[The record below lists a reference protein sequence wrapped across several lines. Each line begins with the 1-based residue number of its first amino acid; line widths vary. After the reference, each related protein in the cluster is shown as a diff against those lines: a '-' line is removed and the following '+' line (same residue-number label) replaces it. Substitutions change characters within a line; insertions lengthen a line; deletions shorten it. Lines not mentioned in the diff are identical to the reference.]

1 MELNEYQKQAM
12 TTCMVTC
19 DNIAYMA
26 MNLCGEVGELHSK
39 LAKAIR
45 KGKLFITTSPGRD
58 SEGQIT
64 MSQTHTLTE
73 AEMQDVAAEC
83 GDVLWQLAGVCSV
96 LGFKLDDIGQQNLDK
111 LSSRKQ
117 RHLIDGDGDNR

>member
-1 MELNEYQKQAM
+1 MELNDYQKQAM
-12 TTCMVTC
+12 TTCLPTC

-58 SEGQIT
+58 SEGLIT
-64 MSQTHTLTE
+64 MSQTHTLNDE
-73 AEMQDVAAEC
+73 EMADIEKEC
-83 GDVLWQLAGVCSV
+83 GDIAWMLAGVCTV
-96 LGFKLDDIGQQNLDK
+96 LGFKLEDVCRQNLDK
-111 LSSRKQ
+111 LASRKQ